1 MKKRNRVAEKY
12 LHAVSDEDYATR
24 LLLTVGDQ
32 EHAARLLCF
41 DPMTGDYT
49 WTTAAEW
56 IENQHL
62 AWNGIVTGNLQNILI
77 MADAFDLITHKKRR
91 KKH

>member
-1 MKKRNRVAEKY
+1 MKKQNG
-12 LHAVSDEDYATR
+12 YAKNC
-24 LLLTVGDQ
+24 LPIVGHQDP
-32 EHAARLLCF
+32 AARLLCF

-56 IENQHL
+56 MENRHL
-62 AWNGIVTGNLQNILI
+62 AWNGIVTGNIQTILI
-77 MADAFDLITHKKRR
+77 MADAFDLIPHKKRR